1 MHITKFPRYLR
12 GIITFEISSDKTE
25 EFLNLCSKKGY
36 DLFHIDKGKDKTILS
51 CLVVTYKQIQKI
63 KIKGLKRKIIKKSG
77 VRFTVHRY
85 RKRIGLLTGFV
96 MMIALLVFLSGFV
109 WDIDIKGNGRLSENV
124 LIETLEECGFS
135 EGKRKSGLDISEIE
149 NQMMIKLPDLSW
161 ISINLDG
168 SFAHIEVKER
178 TMPPVSEDVSRPSNL
193 IASMDGQIVKMD
205 IVKGK
210 PIAMV
215 GSGVVKGEL
224 LVAGLYNDKK
234 DNIIIEH
241 SSGTVMAR
249 VELKK
254 TFELD
259 LKSERVAGVEEIK
272 VYSLEAFSKNID
284 FSFGKRPE
292 IGVWQRTDERKTLN
306 IFGLKFPFSLIE
318 SSYKKEIKEEVILPT
333 NEAKN
338 KVKMEIEHFEKS
350 ELYNSQILE
359 KHITWITNE
368 EKCCAKIDYIIITD
382 IAQQQYIE
390 TESGKMS

>member
-12 GIITFEISSDKTE
+12 GIITFEISGDKTE
-25 EFLNLCSKKGY
+25 EFLNICSKKGY
-36 DLFHIDKGKDKTILS
+36 DLFHIDTNKDKTVLS

-63 KIKGLKRKIIKKSG
+63 RIKGLKRKIIKKSG
-77 VRFTVHRY
+77 VRFKVHRY
-85 RKRIGLLTGFV
+85 RKRVGLVIGFV
-96 MMIALLVFLSGFV
+96 MMITLLIFLSGYV
-109 WDIDIKGNGRLSENV
+109 WDIDVKGNYRLSANV
-124 LIETLEECGFS
+124 LLETLKQCGFC
-135 EGKRKSGLDISEIE
+135 EGKRKSELDISEIE

-168 SFAHIEVKER
+168 SYAHIEVKER
-178 TMPPVSEDVSRPSNL
+178 TMPPVAEDTSRPSNL
-193 IASMDGQIVKMD
+193 VASMDGQIVKMD

-210 PIAMV
+210 PIAIV

-241 SSGTVMAR
+241 SSGTVLAKA
-249 VELKK
+249 EIKK
-254 TFELD
+254 TFELA
-259 LKSERVAGVEEIK
+259 LKSERVVGTEEIK
-272 VYSLEAFSKNID
+272 FYSLEVFSKDID
-284 FSFGKRPE
+284 FSFGKRPKNNE
-292 IGVWQRTDERKTLN
+292 WQRSDERKRLS
-306 IFGLKFPFSLIE
+306 IFGLDFPFSIIE
-318 SSYKKEIKEEVILPT
+318 SSYKREIKEGVILPT

-350 ELYNSQILE
+350 KLTDSQVLE
-359 KHITWITNE
+359 KHITWTTNE

-390 TESGKMS
+390 TESDKMS